1 MSAYFLD
8 KTKQK
13 AVCINHMLEICADD
27 ESLLS
32 RESERVNTPAPSERA
47 SLPASYE
54 SSWDSVRVCEIEKKI
69 AFLRREILMHFKS

>member
-13 AVCINHMLEICADD
+13 AVDLWMHKLSRLLAKMCISHMLEICAND

-32 RESERVNTPAPSERA
+32 RESERVNTPAPPERV

-54 SSWDSVRVCEIEKKI
+54 SSWDSVRV
-69 AFLRREILMHFKS
+69 